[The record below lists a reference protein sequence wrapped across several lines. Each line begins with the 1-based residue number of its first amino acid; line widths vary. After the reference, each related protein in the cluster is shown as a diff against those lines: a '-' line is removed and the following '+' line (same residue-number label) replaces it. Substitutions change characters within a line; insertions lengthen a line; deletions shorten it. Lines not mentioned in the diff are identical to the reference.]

1 LILSLIYQ
9 TFIIVLLLTFSF
21 GPAFFA
27 LINTGIKHGYKTGS
41 LLATG
46 IVISDFFL
54 CILIIFLVHFGAT
67 NLIHDEK
74 NQRFMGILAGVV
86 LVIFGA
92 LYFRKPVPKGDET
105 IEIQKPAPHLMLLKG
120 FFLNCLN
127 PAVWLLWL
135 GNVTAVSKTLYYS
148 VVNMI
153 IYFSITLGLVLLV
166 ELGKVSAAGKLK
178 KFLND
183 KIMHRVNIVTGAL
196 LVIFGFVLIYNHYF
210 EHT

>member
-1 LILSLIYQ
+1 
-9 TFIIVLLLTFSF
+9 
-21 GPAFFA
+21 
-27 LINTGIKHGYKTGS
+27 
-41 LLATG
+41 
-46 IVISDFFL
+46 
-54 CILIIFLVHFGAT
+54 
-67 NLIHDEK
+67 
-74 NQRFMGILAGVV
+74 
-86 LVIFGA
+86 
-92 LYFRKPVPKGDET
+92 
-105 IEIQKPAPHLMLLKG
+105 
-120 FFLNCLN
+120 
-127 PAVWLLWL
+127 
-135 GNVTAVSKTLYYS
+135 LYYS